1 MKPVSIG
8 MTGTAVYISDGPMKM
23 NTVENGVTLTMPK
36 IRSKLSKKNPY
47 WLAPEKFM
55 EVYYFTLQY
64 PEWKKEYESSLG
76 TRGMSYDGMPG
87 STFRAGSET
96 EDLAVKLMSL
106 SNKIDLVRNTVHEAC
121 VGFPGMEPYLLRG
134 VTERGITYNTLLH
147 AGIPYNR
154 NIYYNLRHKFYY
166 TLSQKR

>member
-1 MKPVSIG
+1 
-8 MTGTAVYISDGPMKM
+8 MTGTAVYISDGQMKM
-23 NTVENGVTLTMPK
+23 STVKNGVTLTMPK

-87 STFRAGSET
+87 STYHEGSET
-96 EDLAVKLMSL
+96 EDLAIRL
-106 SNKIDLVRNTVHEAC
+106 SALSHKIDLITHTAHEASA
-121 VGFPGMEPYLLRG
+121 GYPGIEPYLLRG
-134 VTERGITYNTLLH
+134 VTERGVTYNTLLH
-147 AGIPYNR
+147 DGIPYNR
-154 NIYYNLRHKFYY
+154 NVYYNLRHKFYFK
-166 TLSQKR
+166 LSQKR

>member
-1 MKPVSIG
+1 
-8 MTGTAVYISDGPMKM
+8 
-23 NTVENGVTLTMPK
+23 
-36 IRSKLSKKNPY
+36 
-47 WLAPEKFM
+47 M

-106 SNKIDLVRNTVHEAC
+106 SNKIDLVRHTVHEAHNAKHS
-121 VGFPGMEPYLLRG
+121 VRPEKLNSYLLS
-134 VTERGITYNTLLH
+134 IH
-147 AGIPYNR
+147 
-154 NIYYNLRHKFYY
+154 
-166 TLSQKR
+166 